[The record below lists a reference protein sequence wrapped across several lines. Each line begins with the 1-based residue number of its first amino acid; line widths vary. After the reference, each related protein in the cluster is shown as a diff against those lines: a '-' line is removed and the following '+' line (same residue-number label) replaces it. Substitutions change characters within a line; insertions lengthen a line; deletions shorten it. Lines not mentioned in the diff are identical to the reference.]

1 MTRRPSRN
9 ARNRGGKRE
18 WGRRSPIGC
27 GGLLCLVA
35 GLVATPAAA
44 TTPLSVDLSS
54 RIGPANHVASGSLYG
69 VTESLPGNVDALIA
83 PLRPRMFTNPAANV
97 QQPVGDA
104 ILVAERL
111 ATTTAT
117 VTVRLSDWLTGFY
130 DLPPIEEW
138 LDKVEETVSRRQ
150 AAGLTNVYGY
160 EIWNEPNLTYSN
172 ANPLPFNDF
181 WRQTYA
187 RLRELDPEVPIIGPC
202 PTHYDEP
209 LLRDFLTYCRDQG
222 CLPDIVGWHEL
233 GGGSPNYPLLAYRA
247 LEEELGIGPLRI
259 TINEYGG
266 AARLDAEGQPGA
278 AAPMIAKFERHRVDS
293 ACISFWDVAHP
304 GRLGSLL
311 ATDSEPNGGWWFY
324 AWYGQMDGEMVS
336 TVPPSPDSGG
346 ALDGFANVDEA
357 ARSASVLFGGENDG
371 TIAVTVRGFA
381 AAPFLGETVRAVVER
396 TPFVNRGTV
405 VTATDTLSTA
415 ELAIV
420 DDQLTVEV
428 TGANARDGYR
438 LLLRPLE
445 GGAGGAGG
453 TAGAPPADGGTAPS
467 GGASSGGTDPLG
479 GSAPAGGVAT
489 GGDDSGG
496 GGAIT
501 AGGTTSG
508 GAATGGDRTGGAGG
522 TGGAVETG
530 GLAGTGGLATT
541 GGAPP
546 GSGGTAPG
554 SGGTGG
560 ASSGSSSGGAPSTG
574 GYSGSTAPLLGGSG
588 GAAAGGSEP
597 RGAADEAGDDRGCG
611 CRATTTSG
619 GVGWATWLALALV
632 SLRQRAA
639 RRAAT
644 GAPARRP
651 RRARPA

>member
-1 MTRRPSRN
+1 LT
-9 ARNRGGKRE
+9 
-18 WGRRSPIGC
+18 
-27 GGLLCLVA
+27 
-35 GLVATPAAA
+35 
-44 TTPLSVDLSS
+44 VDLSS

-69 VTESLPGNVDALIA
+69 VTEALPADVDALIA

-117 VTVRLSDWLTGFY
+117 VTIRLSDWLTGFY
-130 DLPPIEEW
+130 DLPSMEEW
-138 LDKVEETVSRRQ
+138 LAKIEETVSRRQ

-160 EIWNEPNLTYSN
+160 EIWNEPNLTYSDS
-172 ANPLPFNDF
+172 NPLPFNDF

-187 RLRELDPEVPIIGPC
+187 RLKEIDPEVPIIGPC

-259 TINEYGG
+259 SINEYGG

-278 AAPMIAKFERHRVDS
+278 SAPMIAKFERHRVDS

-311 ATDSEPNGGWWFY
+311 ATDGEPNGGWWFY
-324 AWYGQMDGEMVS
+324 AWYGQMGGVMVS

-381 AAPFLGETVRAVVER
+381 AAPFLGETVRAVVEH
-396 TPFVNRGTV
+396 TPFVDRSTV
-405 VTATDTLSTA
+405 VTATDTLSSA
-415 ELAIV
+415 ELAV
-420 DDQLTVEV
+420 VGDQITVRV

-438 LLLRPLE
+438 LLLGPLE
-445 GGAGGAGG
+445 GGEGGAGG
-453 TAGAPPADGGTAPS
+453 TAGAPPTDGGTAPS
-467 GGASSGGTDPLG
+467 GGASSGGADPLG
-479 GSAPAGGVAT
+479 GAAPTGGAAT
-489 GGDDSGG
+489 GGGDPGG
-496 GGAIT
+496 GGAVT
-501 AGGTTSG
+501 GGGTTSG
-508 GAATGGDRTGGAGG
+508 GASTGGERTGGAGG
-522 TGGAVETG
+522 TGGAEETG
-530 GLAGTGGLATT
+530 GLASTGGRAGTGGLATT

-546 GSGGTAPG
+546 GSGGTGPR

-560 ASSGSSSGGAPSTG
+560 ASGGSSSGGARSTG
-574 GYSGSTAPLLGGSG
+574 GASGGTAPLLGGSG

-597 RGAADEAGDDRGCG
+597 RGAVDEAGDDPGCG
-611 CRATTTSG
+611 CRAANRSG
-619 GVGWATWLALALV
+619 GAGWATWLALALV
-632 SLRQRAA
+632 SVRRRVA
-639 RRAAT
+639 RRAA
-644 GAPARRP
+644 GPPVGYPPRP
-651 RRARPA
+651 

>member
-1 MTRRPSRN
+1 MGRKPSRS
-9 ARNRGGKRE
+9 ARSRGGE
-18 WGRRSPIGC
+18 GGWGHRSPLGS
-27 GGLLCLVA
+27 GALLGVAA
-35 GLVATPAAA
+35 GLAASPAAA
-44 TTPLSVDLSS
+44 DTLLSVDLSS
-54 RIGPANHVASGSLYG
+54 RIGPAKHVASGSLYG
-69 VTESLPGNVDALIA
+69 VTESLPADVDALIA

-104 ILVAERL
+104 IRVAARL

-117 VTVRLSDWLTGFY
+117 VTIRLSDWLTGFY
-130 DLPPIEEW
+130 DLPSMEEW
-138 LDKVEETVSRRQ
+138 LAKVEETVSRRQ
-150 AAGLTNVYGY
+150 AAGLTNIYGY
-160 EIWNEPNLTYSN
+160 EIWNEPNLTYS
-172 ANPLPFNDF
+172 ASNPLSFNDF

-187 RLRELDPEVPIIGPC
+187 RLRQLDPEVPIIGPC

-209 LLRDFLTYCRDQG
+209 LLRDFLTYGRDHD

-247 LEEELGIGPLRI
+247 LEAELGIGPLRI
-259 TINEYGG
+259 SINEYGG

-278 AAPMIAKFERHRVDS
+278 SAPMIAKFERHRVDS

-324 AWYGQMDGEMVS
+324 AWYGQMGGEMVA

-381 AAPFLGETVRAVVER
+381 AAPFLGATVRAVVER

-405 VTATDTLSTA
+405 VTATDTLSSA
-415 ELAIV
+415 ELVVV
-420 DDQLTVEV
+420 DDQITVQI

-438 LLLRPLE
+438 LLLTPLE
-445 GGAGGAGG
+445 GAAGGAGG

-467 GGASSGGTDPLG
+467 GGASSGGTGPLG
-479 GSAPAGGVAT
+479 GAAT
-489 GGDDSGG
+489 GGGDPGGSG
-496 GGAIT
+496 AVT

-508 GAATGGDRTGGAGG
+508 GAPTGGERTGGAGG
-522 TGGAVETG
+522 TGGAAETG
-530 GLAGTGGLATT
+530 GLASTGGLATT
-541 GGAPP
+541 GGAPS
-546 GSGGTAPG
+546 GSGGTGPR

-560 ASSGSSSGGAPSTG
+560 ASGGSSTG
-574 GYSGSTAPLLGGSG
+574 GARSTGGTAPLLGGSG
-588 GAAAGGSEP
+588 GAALGGSGP
-597 RGAADEAGDDRGCG
+597 RGADDEAGDDRGCG
-611 CRATTTSG
+611 CRAATTPG
-619 GVGWATWLALALV
+619 GAGWATWLALALG
-632 SLRQRAA
+632 SLRRRDA
-639 RRAAT
+639 RRAA
-644 GAPARRP
+644 GQPPAPAEQP